1 MKKFTLIII
10 IGTLSVIV
18 KGQELNTIGNFGG
31 VVISANYSIAPIA
44 SMSPT
49 EDPLS
54 MFGVGI
60 GFITNKVVQLG
71 IYANKSLPTANY
83 MTGYTLTADTIN
95 IAYATRDLKIGLAYL
110 IYLGSGNAMVSPYIE
125 AGIGDMQIDQ
135 VDFYASERKS
145 PLEDAFL
152 IQAEVGIKGNYIIQN
167 SFMLSLGVSYLFSTP
182 DRLLINL
189 SSKEMNMLKV
199 SVGISL
205 GIVSDGSGKSK
216 NNRKKKRR

>member
-10 IGTLSVIV
+10 TSIFFVFA

-31 VVISANYSIAPIA
+31 IILSANYAIAPVA

-49 EDPLS
+49 DEPLS
-54 MFGVGI
+54 MFGVGL

-71 IYANKSLPTANY
+71 IYANKSLPSASY

-95 IAYATRDLKIGLAYL
+95 ISYDTRDLKIGLAYL
-110 IYLGSGNAMVSPYIE
+110 IYLGNENAMISPFVE

-135 VDFYASERKS
+135 VDFYANEQKKR
-145 PLEDAFL
+145 LEEAFL
-152 IQAEVGIKGNYIIQN
+152 IQAEVGIKGNYIVQN
-167 SFMLSLGVSYLFSTP
+167 SFMVSLGVSYLFSTP

-189 SSKEMNMLKV
+189 SSKDMNMLKI
-199 SVGISL
+199 SAGISL
-205 GIVSDGSGKSK
+205 GILSGNGGGKTKS
-216 NNRKKKRR
+216 RKRRR